1 MEGYGSNGDKI
12 IAYIKSR
19 HCVVYDEPNG
29 YMVEYHGKSSIEWQ
43 LVLLYMSSLDNYSTS
58 IINSAS
64 AYLFRI

>member
-19 HCVVYDEPNG
+19 HCEVYEEPSG
-29 YMVEYHGKSSIEWQ
+29 YRVEYRGKSNIEWQ
-43 LVLLYMSSLDNYSTS
+43 MVLLYMSSLDNYSFS
-58 IINSAS
+58 IKSSTS

>member
-1 MEGYGSNGDKI
+1 MGGYGSNGEKI
-12 IAYIKSR
+12 VAYIKSR
-19 HCVVYDEPNG
+19 RCEVYDEPNG
-29 YMVEYHGKSSIEWQ
+29 YMVEYRGKSSIEWQ